1 VEKLTKYIII
11 AVIGAS
17 CFSLLILYS
26 YGVIPGFET
35 NLFNN
40 NSSTNDEDGITGRS
54 TALSEVHNITLTVEY
69 FPDTKKTWDNIS
81 LYNYDTSVLDALKE
95 KCDVKTKEYSYGTLV
110 IGIDSVEG
118 DWIYYVNGK
127 YAGVGAAAYYLDN
140 GDEIYWKHV
149 NV

>member
-1 VEKLTKYIII
+1 
-11 AVIGAS
+11 
-17 CFSLLILYS
+17 
-26 YGVIPGFET
+26 
-35 NLFNN
+35 
-40 NSSTNDEDGITGRS
+40 
-54 TALSEVHNITLTVEY
+54 
-69 FPDTKKTWDNIS
+69 
-81 LYNYDTSVLDALKE
+81 VLDALKE

-110 IGIDSVEG
+110 IGIDGVEG